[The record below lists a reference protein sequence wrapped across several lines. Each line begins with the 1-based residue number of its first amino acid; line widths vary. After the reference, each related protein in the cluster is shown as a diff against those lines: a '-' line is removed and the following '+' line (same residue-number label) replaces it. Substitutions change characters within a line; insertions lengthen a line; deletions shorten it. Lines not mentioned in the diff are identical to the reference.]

1 MKAGS
6 FEVTT
11 AIVKPA
17 RLQLRFALAELL
29 SIYSN
34 AKGLQTGGKLCR
46 GGVGHP
52 ERVST
57 RARSSREHGA
67 FPEPD
72 LIWLHKGRPSWK
84 FYMLPDAQVSHKLT
98 PKLGFAGSVIICVDP
113 SDNLGFIEPAM
124 LIEALAESFASIDSL
139 KVRSLARDV
148 SAAPVPRLDS
158 QFDGLVLENKQ
169 FIKDHFS
176 LRMRTGLVRRPVPG
190 QFLQVMCDPAP
201 HAQSPRYRRHSCSD
215 RRWPKLRGVELLGQ
229 RPFLRRPFSVASYG
243 PSSPRT
249 GSYDLGH
256 PGMNVSRLVN
266 WMEPELDVV
275 YRRLPEG
282 PGTSALAKYETGDK
296 INIVGPLG
304 KGFTLSPP
312 PKVALLVGGG
322 IGAPPLNFLAEE
334 LLNSGVE
341 VRMFL
346 GAVTRSRL
354 PFELRGVRK
363 DKVKKFARM
372 RLNHVVCTDDGSV
385 GRKGLVTQ
393 PLAEYLESHRD
404 SLGSSRIFACGPR
417 PMLAALSGLANH
429 YDIPCEALLEERMAC
444 GFGACISCVCA
455 VKERGQ
461 KARFTRICTEGPAFD
476 VRTVMWHA

>member
-1 MKAGS
+1 M
-6 FEVTT
+6 TT
-11 AIVKPA
+11 AIVKTA
-17 RLQLRFALAELL
+17 RPQLRFALAELL
-29 SIYSN
+29 SIYSD
-34 AKGLQTGGKLCR
+34 AKGLQTGGKLCH
-46 GGVGHP
+46 GGAELS

-57 RARSSREHGA
+57 RARTSREHGVYS
-67 FPEPD
+67 EPD

-84 FYMLPDAQVSHKLT
+84 FYILPDAQVLRKLT
-98 PKLGFAGSVIICVDP
+98 PKPGFADSVIICADP
-113 SDNLGFIEPAM
+113 SDNLGFIEPAR
-124 LIEALAESFASIDSL
+124 LLEALAEGFAPIDSL

-148 SAAPVPRLDS
+148 SAIPVPRLDS
-158 QFDGLVLENKQ
+158 QFDGLVLENNQ
-169 FIKDHFS
+169 FIKDHHS
-176 LRMRTGLVRRPVPG
+176 LRVRTGLVQRPTPG

-201 HAQSPRYRRHSCSD
+201 HAQSPRYRRHARSD
-215 RRWPKLRGVELLGQ
+215 RHWPKLSGLELLGQ

-243 PSSPRT
+243 PSSRRST
-249 GSYDLGH
+249 SYGSDH
-256 PGMNVSRLVN
+256 PGMDVVRLIN
-266 WMEPELDVV
+266 WMEPELEVV

-282 PGTSALAKYETGDK
+282 PGTSALAKYASGDK

-304 KGFTLSPP
+304 KGFTFFPK

-322 IGAPPLNFLAEE
+322 IGAPPLNLLAEE
-334 LLNSGVE
+334 LLNCGVE

-363 DKVKKFARM
+363 DKVKMFERM
-372 RLNHVVCTDDGSV
+372 RLNHIVCTDDGSA
-385 GRKGLVTQ
+385 GRRGLVTQ

-404 SLGSSRIFACGPR
+404 SLRSSRIFACGPR
-417 PMLAALSGLANH
+417 PMLAALSGLADH
-429 YDIPCEALLEERMAC
+429 YNIPCEALLEERMAC

-455 VKERGQ
+455 VKAPGQ